1 MSENCTVSCPYCGKG
16 VDIIQS
22 LELQAG
28 NGWAAL
34 LTELPVSLIGALF
47 RYLELFK
54 PTKQALR
61 WSRRLAL
68 TEELMP
74 MIKSGTLERNSI
86 VYAMPMQA
94 WEAEMMKLVSNRPAS
109 LVLPL
114 KSNGYLLAIMFGKI
128 EKNLAAE
135 EAKQIEAQRNRGQ
148 IGAVAG
154 MQPVGAVVSKAAEPK
169 PKSRPAADWAS
180 SVKKSPSPAG
190 EGRGEEN

>member
-28 NGWAAL
+28 NGWAEL
-34 LTELPVSLIGALF
+34 LTELPTSLIGALF

-54 PTKQALR
+54 PPKQALR

-74 MIKSGTLERNSI
+74 MIKSGTLERNGI

-94 WEAEMMKLVSNRPAS
+94 WEAEMMKLVSNKPAS

-114 KSNGYLLAIMFGKI
+114 KSNGYLLSIMVGRV
-128 EKNLAAE
+128 EKNLATAE
-135 EAKQIEAQRNRGQ
+135 AQTIEAQRNRGQ
-148 IGAVAG
+148 VGAVSG
-154 MQPVGAVVSKAAEPK
+154 LQPVGAVVTKAAEPK
-169 PKSRPAADWAS
+169 PKTAPPQGWQGKAKRPNH
-180 SVKKSPSPAG
+180 
-190 EGRGEEN
+190 E

>member
-1 MSENCTVSCPYCGKG
+1 MSDNCKVSCPYCGKG

-28 NGWAAL
+28 NGWAEL
-34 LTELPVSLIGALF
+34 LAELPVSLIGALF

-54 PTKQALR
+54 PPKQALR

-74 MIKSGTLERNSI
+74 MIKSGTLERGGI
-86 VYAMPMQA
+86 TYAMPRQA
-94 WEAEMMKLVSNRPAS
+94 WEAEMMKLVSNKPAS

-114 KSNGYLLAIMFGKI
+114 KSNGYLLSIMVGRV

-148 IGAVAG
+148 VGAVVG
-154 MQPVGAVVSKAAEPK
+154 LQPVGAVVTKAAEPK
-169 PKSRPAADWAS
+169 Q
-180 SVKKSPSPAG
+180 KSPPPKDWGGKAKKATS
-190 EGRGEEN
+190 

>member
-1 MSENCTVSCPYCGKG
+1 MSNNCTVSCPYCGKD

-34 LTELPVSLIGALF
+34 LAELPISLIGALF

-54 PTKQALR
+54 PPKQALR

-74 MIKSGTLERNSI
+74 MIRAGQLERGGI
-86 VYAMPMQA
+86 VYTMPRQA
-94 WEAEMMKLVSNRPAS
+94 WEAEMMKLVSNKPAS

-114 KSNGYLLAIMFGKI
+114 KSNAYLLAIMVGRV
-128 EKNLAAE
+128 EKNLAAAESQVIE
-135 EAKQIEAQRNRGQ
+135 EQRNRGH
-148 IGAVAG
+148 IGAQTG
-154 MQPVGAVVSKAAEPK
+154 LQPVGAVVSKAAEPNK
-169 PKSRPAADWAS
+169 NQPRRQT
-180 SVKKSPSPAG
+180 
-190 EGRGEEN
+190 GRAKRKRRHHE

>member
-1 MSENCTVSCPYCGKG
+1 MSNNCTVSCPYCGKD

-34 LTELPVSLIGALF
+34 LAELPISLIGALF

-54 PTKQALR
+54 PPKQALR

-74 MIKSGTLERNSI
+74 MIRAGQLERGGI
-86 VYAMPMQA
+86 VYTMPRQA
-94 WEAEMMKLVSNRPAS
+94 WEAEMMKLVSNKPAS

-114 KSNGYLLAIMFGKI
+114 KSNAYLLAIMVGRV
-128 EKNLAAE
+128 EKNLAAAESQVIE
-135 EAKQIEAQRNRGQ
+135 EQRNRGH
-148 IGAVAG
+148 IGAQTG
-154 MQPVGAVVSKAAEPK
+154 LQPVGAVVSKAEEPK
-169 PKSRPAADWAS
+169 QKSTPPPNWQGKA
-180 SVKKSPSPAG
+180 KKATS
-190 EGRGEEN
+190 

>member
-1 MSENCTVSCPYCGKG
+1 MTNNCSVPCPYCGKD
-16 VDIIQS
+16 VDLIQGI
-22 LELQAG
+22 ELQAG
-28 NGWAAL
+28 NDWTPL
-34 LTELPVSLIGALF
+34 LAELPPSLIGALF

-54 PTKQALR
+54 PPKQALR

-74 MIKSGTLERNSI
+74 MIKSGQLERGGI
-86 VYAMPMQA
+86 TYAMPRQA

-128 EKNLAAE
+128 EKNLAAD

-148 IGAVAG
+148 VGAVAG
-154 MQPVGAVVSKAAEPK
+154 LQPVGAIANKAAEPK
-169 PKSRPAADWAS
+169 PKTSPPANWAS
-180 SVKKSPSPAG
+180 SVKKFPSPDG

>member
-1 MSENCTVSCPYCGKG
+1 MAHNCSVSCPYCGKG

-34 LTELPVSLIGALF
+34 LSDLPVSLIGALF

-54 PTKQALR
+54 PTKQSLR

-74 MIKSGTLERNSI
+74 MMRSGTLERGGI
-86 VYAMPMQA
+86 VYAMPRQA
-94 WEAEMMKLVSNRPAS
+94 WEAEMMKLVSNKPAA

-114 KSNGYLLAIMFGKI
+114 KSNGYLLSIMVGRV

-135 EAKQIEAQRNRGQ
+135 ETQRIAAQRNRGQ
-148 IGAVAG
+148 SGAHTG
-154 MQPVGAVVSKAAEPK
+154 MQSVGAMVTQAAETTPK
-169 PKSRPAADWAS
+169 PKSTPPANWQGKAKRPHH
-180 SVKKSPSPAG
+180 
-190 EGRGEEN
+190 E